1 MRQILLAIIMNA
13 NLEASL
19 EVFHRISK
27 PPKLHMFRESL
38 KLFIQH
44 FLIKSAGKKNN
55 ILSDDEMATLKAR
68 AVEVEKI
75 LTMYESKL
83 RF

>member
-13 NLEASL
+13 DLQISL

-38 KLFIQH
+38 RLFIQH
-44 FLIKSAGKKNN
+44 FLIKNAGKKTSV
-55 ILSDDEMATLKAR
+55 LSEDEMATLKER
-68 AVEVEKI
+68 AIEVDKI
-75 LTMYESKL
+75 LTMYENKL

>member
-13 NLEASL
+13 DLQVSL

-44 FLIKSAGKKNN
+44 FLIKNAGKKSS
-55 ILSDDEMATLKAR
+55 ILSEEEMATLKQR
-68 AVEVEKI
+68 AVEVDKI
-75 LTMYESKL
+75 LTMHESKL
-83 RF
+83 RL